1 MRRPG
6 EILRGLS
13 RARQST
19 ALYGAEH
26 PVAARTIDDVHRV
39 IDEILGDQP
48 VLRLIIHEDTFYL
61 GKTVLME
68 ESLRLSPLLSDL
80 RDREIG
86 SIELQA
92 GLESWEL
99 GFLIEALNA
108 RVEDIAREGGVAVRL
123 AQKGVRHI
131 LVGTARPV
139 VAEELAEVRVEARD
153 VYRAALGVVDDLYF
167 RASRDLPLDVR
178 KASMVVAAF
187 IDLLA
192 EDRAALLGVAVLKH
206 YDEDTYHHCV
216 KVAIL
221 SLMMG
226 QHLQLDR
233 SLLTTLGLAAL
244 LHDIGKV
251 RVPQE
256 ILTKEG
262 VLTAEEREVV
272 KRHTLHG
279 AHLLR
284 SLSGLTR
291 LARVVA
297 FEHHVNFNLSGYP
310 RIVAKETPHL
320 LTRIVQPAE
329 VFDAVTSSRRAYR
342 RPMLPHEGMK
352 LILDAGG
359 TLFDPAL
366 VRAFVRV
373 MGVYPVGSVVELDS
387 GELAVVVRPGDQD
400 TARPV
405 IRIVTNAARTPIPAF
420 AVNLL
425 EQDDRQIV
433 RAVDPGEAPGD
444 GALISDALTSEA
456 TA

>member
-6 EILRGLS
+6 DILRGLS

-19 ALYGAEH
+19 ALYGSEH
-26 PVAARTIDDVHRV
+26 PVAARTVREVHAIIDAA
-39 IDEILGDQP
+39 LADQP
-48 VLRLIIHEDTFYL
+48 VLRLVIHEDTFYL

-68 ESLRLSPLLSDL
+68 ESLRLSPLLGEL

-86 SIELQA
+86 SVELQA
-92 GLESWEL
+92 GLEPREL
-99 GFLIEALNA
+99 GHLVEALSIRA
-108 RVEDIAREGGVAVRL
+108 EDIVRQGGVAAHL
-123 AQKGVRHI
+123 AAKGVRRI
-131 LVGTARPV
+131 VVGTAHPV
-139 VAEELAEVRVEARD
+139 VAEELAEVRVEAKD

-178 KASMVVAAF
+178 KASTVVASF

-192 EDRAALLGVAVLKH
+192 QDRAALLGVAVLKD

-221 SLMMG
+221 SLMIGM
-226 QHLQLDR
+226 HLQLDR
-233 SLLTTLGLAAL
+233 TVLITLGLSAL

-251 RVPQE
+251 RIPQE
-256 ILTKEG
+256 ILTKAE
-262 VLTAEEREVV
+262 VLTADEREII

-284 SLSGLTR
+284 SLSGSPR

-310 RIVAKETPHL
+310 RIVAKDVPHL

-329 VFDAVTSSRRAYR
+329 VFDAVTSSRRPYR

-352 LILDAGG
+352 LLLDAAG
-359 TLFDPAL
+359 TLFDPTP
-366 VRAFVRV
+366 VGAFVRV
-373 MGVYPVGSVVELDS
+373 MGLYPVGSVVELNT
-387 GELAVVVRPGDQD
+387 GELAVVVRPSDSD
-400 TARPV
+400 AAHPS
-405 IRIVTNAARTPIPAF
+405 IKILTNRDRGPSPGV
-420 AVNLL
+420 AVNLWDQ
-425 EQDDRQIV
+425 EDRQIIG
-433 RAVDPGEAPGD
+433 AVHPPDGPQN
-444 GALISDALTSEA
+444 GALSP
-456 TA
+456 

>member
-6 EILRGLS
+6 DILRGLS

-26 PVAARTIDDVHRV
+26 PVAARTVGEVHAT
-39 IDEILGDQP
+39 IDEILSDQP
-48 VLRLIIHEDTFYL
+48 VLRLVIHEDTFYL
-61 GKTVLME
+61 GRTVLME
-68 ESLRLSPLLSDL
+68 ESLRLSPLLNEL

-86 SIELQA
+86 SVELQA
-92 GLESWEL
+92 GLEPWEL
-99 GFLIEALNA
+99 GHLVEALSVRA
-108 RVEDIAREGGVAVRL
+108 EDVLRQGGVAAQL

-131 LVGTARPV
+131 VVGTAHPV

-178 KASMVVAAF
+178 KAGTVVASF

-192 EDRAALLGVAVLKH
+192 QDRAALLGVAVLKH

-221 SLMMG
+221 SLMIG
-226 QHLQLDR
+226 LHLQLDR

-251 RVPQE
+251 RVPQD
-256 ILTKEG
+256 ILTKAE
-262 VLTAEEREVV
+262 VLTVEEREIV

-279 AHLLR
+279 SHLLR
-284 SLSGLTR
+284 SLSGHTR

-310 RIVAKETPHL
+310 RIVAKDTPHL
-320 LTRIVQPAE
+320 LTRIVQLAE
-329 VFDAVTSSRRAYR
+329 VFDAVTSSRRPYR

-352 LILDAGG
+352 LVLDAAG

-373 MGVYPVGSVVELDS
+373 MGLYPVGSVVELDS
-387 GELAVVVRPGDQD
+387 GELAVVVRPSDHD
-400 TARPV
+400 MARPS
-405 IRIVTNAARTPIPAF
+405 IRIVTNMDREPVPGR
-420 AVNLL
+420 AVNLW
-425 EQDDRQIV
+425 EQEDRQII
-433 RAVDPGEAPGD
+433 RAVNPLDAPQN
-444 GALISDALTSEA
+444 GALSL
-456 TA
+456 